1 MTEIKLYC
9 SICGRN
15 DYYLERV
22 EDVARDLGLE
32 YTAEK
37 VTEESAWKALG
48 LEEACLFAYC
58 PGCRTMH
65 TDPAIRNRPA
75 LEVNGEL
82 KFWNIPA
89 TDEQLRSCLE
99 QYLSNEAER
108 KSGDGS

>member
-1 MTEIKLYC
+1 MIRIKLYC

-22 EDVARDLGLE
+22 ETAANKLGLT

-37 VTEESAWKALG
+37 VTDETVWKSLG

-58 PGCRTMH
+58 PGCRMMH
-65 TDPAIRNRPA
+65 ENAQVRNLPA

-82 KFWNIPA
+82 KFWSVPA
-89 TDEQLRSCLE
+89 TDEQLERCL
-99 QYLSNEAER
+99 AEFC
-108 KSGDGS
+108 

>member
-1 MTEIKLYC
+1 MTI
-9 SICGRN
+9 IWNGWRMWP
-15 DYYLERV
+15 
-22 EDVARDLGLE
+22 G
-32 YTAEK
+32 TW
-37 VTEESAWKALG
+37 AWKSPTTWTPSTSPTKALG

-65 TDPAIRNRPA
+65 TDPAIRNLPA